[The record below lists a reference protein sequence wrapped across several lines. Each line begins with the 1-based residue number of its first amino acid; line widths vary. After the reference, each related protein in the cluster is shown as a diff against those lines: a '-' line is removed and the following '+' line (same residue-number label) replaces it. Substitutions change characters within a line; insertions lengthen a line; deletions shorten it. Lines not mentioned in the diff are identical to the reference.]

1 MWDRHRV
8 TRLVGWAFARSGAEG
23 TRRQQCQS
31 VATHCEERGLP
42 MKWHA
47 MNLYVKVTLLLSALT
62 ALLLAAGAEGK
73 WI

>member
-1 MWDRHRV
+1 
-8 TRLVGWAFARSGAEG
+8 
-23 TRRQQCQS
+23 
-31 VATHCEERGLP
+31 

-47 MNLYVKVTLLLSALT
+47 MNLYLKVTALMGALA